1 MKIKYLQLKNWLL
14 LSVMGLLGLAAC
26 HSQKNLSKD
35 GGKSK
40 DSDDVDITEP
50 LLMYGAP
57 TSDLKADTLK
67 LAERNADPMPTP
79 QVTIVQQ
86 PQPRDPQVAV
96 YGVPTVDFCVKGR
109 VTDASGKPIKG
120 MQVILVDSRID
131 PDNLPETPYWVEEL
145 RQQTDTTDAQGNFQV
160 NGSDR
165 PWEQMRILVTDID
178 GAKNGGSFQTQLVD
192 VQFGEPEDGNKPV
205 SKWNLGVKNA
215 EVAVKMKR
223 KKK

>member
-14 LSVMGLLGLAAC
+14 LSVMGLFGLTAC
-26 HSQKNLSKD
+26 HSQKDLTKD
-35 GGKSK
+35 GDK
-40 DSDDVDITEP
+40 DPNGVDVSEP
-50 LLMYGAP
+50 ILMYGAP
-57 TSDLKADTLK
+57 TSDLKADTVK

-79 QVTIVQQ
+79 KIVFEQT
-86 PQPRDPQVAV
+86 QPREPQVAV

-109 VTDASGKPIKG
+109 VTDANGKPVKG
-120 MQVILVDSRID
+120 LQVILVDSRID

-145 RQQTDTTDAQGNFQV
+145 SRQSDTTDAQGNFEV
-160 NGSDR
+160 KGSDR
-165 PWEQMRILVTDID
+165 PWEQMRVLVTDID

-215 EVAVKMKR
+215 EVAIKMKR

>member
-14 LSVMGLLGLAAC
+14 LSVMGLFGLTAC
-26 HSQKNLSKD
+26 HSQKDLTKD
-35 GGKSK
+35 GGK
-40 DSDDVDITEP
+40 DPNGVDVSEP
-50 LLMYGAP
+50 ILMYGAP
-57 TSDLKADTLK
+57 TSDLKADTVK

-79 QVTIVQQ
+79 KIVFEQ
-86 PQPRDPQVAV
+86 PQPREPQVAV

-109 VTDASGKPIKG
+109 VTDANGKPVKG
-120 MQVILVDSRID
+120 LQVILVDSRID

-145 RQQTDTTDAQGNFQV
+145 SRQSDTTDAQGNFEV
-160 NGSDR
+160 KGSDR
-165 PWEQMRILVTDID
+165 PWEQMRVLVTDID

-215 EVAVKMKR
+215 EVAIKMKR

>member
-14 LSVMGLLGLAAC
+14 LSVMGLFGLTAC
-26 HSQKNLSKD
+26 HSQKDLTKD
-35 GGKSK
+35 GGK
-40 DSDDVDITEP
+40 DPNGVDVSEP
-50 LLMYGAP
+50 ILMYGAP
-57 TSDLKADTLK
+57 TSDLKADTVK

-79 QVTIVQQ
+79 KIVFEQT
-86 PQPRDPQVAV
+86 QPREPQVAV

-109 VTDASGKPIKG
+109 VTDANGKPVKG
-120 MQVILVDSRID
+120 LQVILVDSRID
-131 PDNLPETPYWVEEL
+131 PDNLPETSYWVEEL
-145 RQQTDTTDAQGNFQV
+145 SRQSDTTDAQGNFEV
-160 NGSDR
+160 KGSDR
-165 PWEQMRILVTDID
+165 PWEQMRVLVTDID

-215 EVAVKMKR
+215 EVAIKMKR

>member
-14 LSVMGLLGLAAC
+14 LSVMGLFGLTAC
-26 HSQKNLSKD
+26 HSQKDLTKD
-35 GGKSK
+35 GGK
-40 DSDDVDITEP
+40 DPNGVDVSEP
-50 LLMYGAP
+50 ILMYGAP
-57 TSDLKADTLK
+57 TSDLKADTVK

-79 QVTIVQQ
+79 KIVFEQT
-86 PQPRDPQVAV
+86 QPREPQVAV

-109 VTDASGKPIKG
+109 VTDANGKPVKG
-120 MQVILVDSRID
+120 LQVILVDSRID

-145 RQQTDTTDAQGNFQV
+145 SRQSDTTDAQGNFEV
-160 NGSDR
+160 KGSDR
-165 PWEQMRILVTDID
+165 PWEQMRVLVTDID

-215 EVAVKMKR
+215 EVAIKMKR